1 MLSNHGH
8 AVTSLFRW
16 NVLISGMRKIVISLL
31 LLLVAA
37 KIFAQTEKIT
47 ASIDSLMKTKPVV
60 GLSVAVVKNNR
71 IIYTHSFGYKNLERA
86 IPLTNESMFRIASI
100 SKSFSA
106 TAIMQLQEQGKL
118 SIDQDVSELIGF
130 PVRNPRYPDSII
142 TLRLMMSHLS
152 SINDS
157 QGYFTLDAIHPEK
170 NVKWVDAY
178 SNYPPGSKFS
188 YCNMNYN
195 MIGAIIERVSG
206 ERFDQYVFNHV
217 LAPLQLSGGYNLDEL
232 DTSRLAAIYEYRSDS
247 GRFVLSPGAYA
258 SRTREVAN
266 YQLGYS
272 APLFS
277 PTGGMKISASDLARY
292 MIMHSRQGK
301 NAGKRIISRKS
312 ARLMQTPLKS
322 DTHYAFAIEN
332 ADKII
337 PGQLLWGHTGSA
349 YGLHSAMFFQ
359 PDKKF
364 GFVLISNGVV
374 PGNTAGVNSF
384 LRQAMLLLYDHLIV
398 QRD

>member
-1 MLSNHGH
+1 M
-8 AVTSLFRW
+8 
-16 NVLISGMRKIVISLL
+16 MRKSLNLL
-31 LLLVAA
+31 LSMLLVVQL
-37 KIFAQTEKIT
+37 FGQPHHPTPL
-47 ASIDSLMKTKPVV
+47 IDSMMKTKPVV
-60 GLSVAVVKNNR
+60 GLSVAVVKHNR
-71 IIYTHSFGYKNLERA
+71 IIYTQSFGYKNLERS
-86 IPLTNESMFRIASI
+86 IPLTNDGMFRIASI

-170 NVKWVDAY
+170 NTKWMDAY
-178 SNYPPGSKFS
+178 SNYPPGTKFS

-206 ERFDQYVFNHV
+206 ERFDQYVYNHV
-217 LAPLQLSGGYNLDEL
+217 LTPLKLSGGYNLDEL
-232 DTSRLAAIYEYRSDS
+232 DTSRLASIYEYRSDS

-332 ADKII
+332 SDKII
-337 PGQLLWGHTGSA
+337 PGQMLWGHTGSA

-374 PGNTAGVNSF
+374 PGNTAGVNTF
-384 LRQAMLLLYDHLIV
+384 LRQVMLLLYEQLIAEKK
-398 QRD
+398 

>member
-1 MLSNHGH
+1 
-8 AVTSLFRW
+8 
-16 NVLISGMRKIVISLL
+16 MRKTHISLL
-31 LLLVAA
+31 LVLLSA
-37 KIFAQTEKIT
+37 KIFAQAEKLT

-60 GLSVAVVKNNR
+60 GLSVAVVKNNK
-71 IIYTHSFGYKNLERA
+71 IVYTNSFGYKNLESK
-86 IPLTNESMFRIASI
+86 ILLSNDCIFRIASI

-106 TAIMQLQEQGKL
+106 TAIMQLQEKGKL

-170 NVKWVDAY
+170 STKWADAY
-178 SNYPPGSKFS
+178 SNYAPGAKFS

-206 ERFDQYVFNHV
+206 ERFDQYVYNHV
-217 LAPLQLSGGYNLDEL
+217 LAPLQLSAGYNLDEL
-232 DTSRLAAIYEYRSDS
+232 DTSKLAAIYEYRSDS
-247 GRFVLSPGAYA
+247 GKFILSPGAYA

-292 MIMHSRQGK
+292 MMMHSRQGK
-301 NAGKRIISRKS
+301 YAGKRIISRKS

-332 ADKII
+332 SDKII
-337 PGQLLWGHTGSA
+337 PGKLLWGHTGSA

-359 PDKKF
+359 PDEKF

-384 LRQAMLLLYDHLIV
+384 LRQAMLLLYEQLIV
-398 QRD
+398 QRGE

>member
-1 MLSNHGH
+1 
-8 AVTSLFRW
+8 
-16 NVLISGMRKIVISLL
+16 MRKTHISLL
-31 LLLVAA
+31 LVLLSA
-37 KIFAQTEKIT
+37 KIFAQAEKLT
-47 ASIDSLMKTKPVV
+47 VSIDSLMKTKPVV
-60 GLSVAVVKNNR
+60 GLSVAVVKNNK
-71 IIYTHSFGYKNLERA
+71 IVYTNSFGYKNLESK
-86 IPLTNESMFRIASI
+86 ILLSNDCIFRIASI

-106 TAIMQLQEQGKL
+106 TAIMQLQEKGKL

-170 NVKWVDAY
+170 STKWVDAY
-178 SNYPPGSKFS
+178 SNYAPGAKFS

-195 MIGAIIERVSG
+195 MIGTIIERVSG
-206 ERFDQYVFNHV
+206 ERFDQYVYNHV
-217 LAPLQLSGGYNLDEL
+217 LAPLQLSAGYNLDEL
-232 DTSRLAAIYEYRSDS
+232 DTSKLAAIYEYRSDS
-247 GRFVLSPGAYA
+247 GKFILSPGAYA
-258 SRTREVAN
+258 SRTREVAS

-292 MIMHSRQGK
+292 MMMHSRQGK
-301 NAGKRIISRKS
+301 YAGKRIISRKS

-332 ADKII
+332 SDKII

-359 PDKKF
+359 PDEKF

-384 LRQAMLLLYDHLIV
+384 LRQAMLVLYEQLIV
-398 QRD
+398 QRGE

>member
-1 MLSNHGH
+1 M
-8 AVTSLFRW
+8 
-16 NVLISGMRKIVISLL
+16 MRKSLSLL
-31 LLLVAA
+31 LSMLLVVQL
-37 KIFAQTEKIT
+37 FGQPHHPTPL
-47 ASIDSLMKTKPVV
+47 IDSMMKTKPVV
-60 GLSVAVVKNNR
+60 GLSVAVVKHNR
-71 IIYTHSFGYKNLERA
+71 IIYTQSFGYKNLERS
-86 IPLTNESMFRIASI
+86 IPLTNDGMFRIASI

-170 NVKWVDAY
+170 NTKWMDAY
-178 SNYPPGSKFS
+178 SNYPPGTKFS

-206 ERFDQYVFNHV
+206 ERFDQYVYNHV
-217 LAPLQLSGGYNLDEL
+217 LTPLKLSGGYNLDEL
-232 DTSRLAAIYEYRSDS
+232 DTSRLASIYEYRSDS
-247 GRFVLSPGAYA
+247 GKFLLSPGAYA
-258 SRTREVAN
+258 SRTKEIAN

-301 NAGKRIISRKS
+301 SAGKRIISRKS
-312 ARLMQTPLKS
+312 ARLMQTPQKPE
-322 DTHYAFAIEN
+322 THYAFAIEN
-332 ADKII
+332 SDKII
-337 PGQLLWGHTGSA
+337 PGQMLWGHTGSA

-359 PDKKF
+359 PDEKF

-374 PGNTAGVNSF
+374 PGNTAGVNTF
-384 LRQAMLLLYDHLIV
+384 LRQVMLLLYEQLIAEKK
-398 QRD
+398 

>member
-1 MLSNHGH
+1 M
-8 AVTSLFRW
+8 
-16 NVLISGMRKIVISLL
+16 MRKSLNLL
-31 LLLVAA
+31 LSMLLVVQL
-37 KIFAQTEKIT
+37 FGQPHHPTPL
-47 ASIDSLMKTKPVV
+47 IDSMMKTKPVV
-60 GLSVAVVKNNR
+60 GLSVAVVKHNR
-71 IIYTHSFGYKNLERA
+71 IIYTQSFGYKNLERS
-86 IPLTNESMFRIASI
+86 IPLTNDGMFRIASI

-170 NVKWVDAY
+170 NTKWMDAY
-178 SNYPPGSKFS
+178 SNYPPGTKFS

-206 ERFDQYVFNHV
+206 ERFDQYVYNHV
-217 LAPLQLSGGYNLDEL
+217 LTPLKLSGGYNLDEL
-232 DTSRLAAIYEYRSDS
+232 DTSRLASIYEYRSDS
-247 GRFVLSPGAYA
+247 GKFVLSLGAYA
-258 SRTREVAN
+258 SRTKEIAN

-301 NAGKRIISRKS
+301 SAGKRIISRKS
-312 ARLMQTPLKS
+312 ARLMQTPQKPE
-322 DTHYAFAIEN
+322 THYAFAIEN
-332 ADKII
+332 SDKII
-337 PGQLLWGHTGSA
+337 PGQMLWGHTGSA

-374 PGNTAGVNSF
+374 PGNTAGVNTF
-384 LRQAMLLLYDHLIV
+384 LRQVMLLLYEQLIAEKK
-398 QRD
+398 

>member
-1 MLSNHGH
+1 M
-8 AVTSLFRW
+8 
-16 NVLISGMRKIVISLL
+16 MRKSLNLL
-31 LLLVAA
+31 LSMLLVVQL
-37 KIFAQTEKIT
+37 FGQPHHPTPL
-47 ASIDSLMKTKPVV
+47 IDSMMKTKPVV
-60 GLSVAVVKNNR
+60 GLSVAVVKHYR
-71 IIYTHSFGYKNLERA
+71 IIYTQSFGYKNLERS
-86 IPLTNESMFRIASI
+86 IPLTNDGMFRIASI

-170 NVKWVDAY
+170 NTKWMDAY
-178 SNYPPGSKFS
+178 SNYPPGTKFS

-206 ERFDQYVFNHV
+206 ERFDQYVYNHV
-217 LAPLQLSGGYNLDEL
+217 LTPLKLSGGYNLDEL
-232 DTSRLAAIYEYRSDS
+232 DTSRLASIYEYRSDS
-247 GRFVLSPGAYA
+247 GKFVLSPGAYA

-332 ADKII
+332 SDKII
-337 PGQLLWGHTGSA
+337 PGQMLWGHTGSA

-374 PGNTAGVNSF
+374 PGNTAGVNTF
-384 LRQAMLLLYDHLIV
+384 LRQVMLLLYEQLIAEKK
-398 QRD
+398 

>member
-1 MLSNHGH
+1 
-8 AVTSLFRW
+8 
-16 NVLISGMRKIVISLL
+16 MRKIVISLL

-118 SIDQDVSELIGF
+118 SIDQDVSDLIGF

-206 ERFDQYVFNHV
+206 ERFDQYVYNHV

-332 ADKII
+332 SDKII

-398 QRD
+398 QHDQN

>member
-1 MLSNHGH
+1 
-8 AVTSLFRW
+8 
-16 NVLISGMRKIVISLL
+16 MRKISISLL
-31 LLLVAA
+31 LLLLAVKLVA
-37 KIFAQTEKIT
+37 QSEKLTI
-47 ASIDSLMKTKPVV
+47 SIDSLMKTKPIV
-60 GLSVAVVKNNR
+60 GLSVAVVKNNK
-71 IIYTHSFGYKNLERA
+71 IVYKQSFGYKNLERGD
-86 IPLTNESMFRIASI
+86 LLSNDCMFRIASI

-118 SIDQDVSELIGF
+118 SIDQDVSDLIGF

-170 NVKWVDAY
+170 NSKWTEAY
-178 SNYPPGSKFS
+178 SNYAPGAKFS

-206 ERFDQYVFNHV
+206 ERFDQYVYKHV
-217 LAPLQLSGGYNLDEL
+217 LAPLQLSGGYNLDEI

-247 GRFVLSPGAYA
+247 GKFVLSPGAYA

-292 MIMHSRQGK
+292 MIMHSRKGK
-301 NAGKRIISRKS
+301 YAGNRIISRKS

-322 DTHYAFAIEN
+322 DTYYAFAIEN
-332 ADKII
+332 SDKII
-337 PGQLLWGHTGSA
+337 PGKLLWGHTGSA

-359 PDKKF
+359 PDEKF

-384 LRQAMLLLYDHLIV
+384 LRQAMLLLYEQLIV
-398 QRD
+398 QRGE

>member
-1 MLSNHGH
+1 
-8 AVTSLFRW
+8 
-16 NVLISGMRKIVISLL
+16 MRKTHISLL
-31 LLLVAA
+31 LVLLSA
-37 KIFAQTEKIT
+37 KIFAQAEKLT
-47 ASIDSLMKTKPVV
+47 VSIDSLMKTKPVV
-60 GLSVAVVKNNR
+60 GLSVAVVKNNK
-71 IIYTHSFGYKNLERA
+71 IVYTNSFGYKNLESK
-86 IPLTNESMFRIASI
+86 ILLSNDCIFRIASI

-106 TAIMQLQEQGKL
+106 TAIMQLQEKGKL

-170 NVKWVDAY
+170 STKWVDAY
-178 SNYPPGSKFS
+178 SNYAPGAKFS

-206 ERFDQYVFNHV
+206 ERFDQYVYNHV
-217 LAPLQLSGGYNLDEL
+217 LAPLQLSAGYNLDEL
-232 DTSRLAAIYEYRSDS
+232 DTSKLAAIYEYRSDS
-247 GRFVLSPGAYA
+247 GKFILSPGAYA

-292 MIMHSRQGK
+292 MMMHSRQGK
-301 NAGKRIISRKS
+301 YAGKRIISRKS

-332 ADKII
+332 SDKII
-337 PGQLLWGHTGSA
+337 PGKLLWGHTGSA

-359 PDKKF
+359 PDEKF

-384 LRQAMLLLYDHLIV
+384 LRQAMLVLYEQLIV
-398 QRD
+398 QRGE

>member
-1 MLSNHGH
+1 M
-8 AVTSLFRW
+8 
-16 NVLISGMRKIVISLL
+16 MRKSLNLL
-31 LLLVAA
+31 LSMLLVVQL
-37 KIFAQTEKIT
+37 FGQPHHPTPL
-47 ASIDSLMKTKPVV
+47 IDSMMKTKPVV
-60 GLSVAVVKNNR
+60 GLSVAVVKHNR
-71 IIYTHSFGYKNLERA
+71 IIYTQSFGYKNLERS
-86 IPLTNESMFRIASI
+86 IPLTNDGMFRIASI

-170 NVKWVDAY
+170 NTKWMDAY
-178 SNYPPGSKFS
+178 SNYPPGTKFS

-206 ERFDQYVFNHV
+206 ERFDQYVYNHV
-217 LAPLQLSGGYNLDEL
+217 LAPLKLSGGYNLDEL
-232 DTSRLAAIYEYRSDS
+232 DTSRLASIYEYRSDS
-247 GRFVLSPGAYA
+247 GKFVLSPGAYA

-332 ADKII
+332 SDKII
-337 PGQLLWGHTGSA
+337 PGQMLWGHTGSA

-374 PGNTAGVNSF
+374 PGNTAGVNTF
-384 LRQAMLLLYDHLIV
+384 LRQVMLLLYEQLIAEKK
-398 QRD
+398 